1 MGRHWIKNTVL
12 RRVLKTLMW
21 VVIAV
26 LAVPLLLYVP
36 FIQDAVFPF
45 ALRKVSGITGMQI
58 SADRLRLRWPLRV
71 EVDGL
76 MIVPAPGDTM
86 VVARD
91 ARLQVEPLPLLGL
104 DVVVDGDLEGVRYR
118 LGTPDSL
125 MYLQAVVDRFRLL
138 PSNYDLKKQ
147 RIGISRAELD
157 GGDVLLLFN
166 GTDTTSTPTD
176 TAAPSPLTIEADR
189 LLLRNIRYHMAML
202 PTIDSLDVTVPE
214 AELTQGHL
222 DMLSRTIHAT
232 SLRVD
237 SVSALYLTPSAEY
250 LKSHPADSL
259 AAATDTAATPDSL
272 MWTITGDS
280 LRLTG
285 REATYAMRGAE
296 PQPGLDMNYLQASG
310 IDIRV
315 DSFYNR
321 GTSITVPL
329 RRLSATERCGL
340 KLDVSGTFAMDSAAM
355 RATAFNISTIFSNIA
370 FDAMMGMG
378 DMASNPALPLS
389 LRAKAEIG
397 TPDIAM
403 AMPAMEPV
411 LKALPQSRDI
421 TLDADISGIVGNLT
435 IGRIAAAMR
444 DYFNIEASGRLA
456 GVMDPD
462 NMSGHV
468 DIDGSL
474 PNVQFAK
481 AIALTP
487 ATAKDIDIPPLT
499 LDGSVDMKRGVI
511 SGDLAATVDATGDM
525 LLKAMWNGRATDYDV
540 DLRLDRFP
548 VASIMP
554 ALGVG
559 DVTAS
564 VTATGHGLDF
574 TSPRT
579 TLKAEADVTSV
590 VFNRKEYTD
599 MKMWA
604 SLDNGTV
611 GGGLL
616 SLNHDAAFD
625 LTFSGTVSPA
635 AYDVTFDGDVHN
647 IDFMALG
654 MTPDKCRGAF
664 AIDGTA
670 RIVPD
675 SAVYDARV
683 GINGFEWSMPD
694 MDLYTP
700 AIDLTLLADDST
712 TSLSVRN
719 MDLRADLDARC
730 GLDTLIARFS
740 QAATVASAMMTT
752 RRIAVDTLQRA
763 LPPFMLDISSAGGE
777 NLLTSVLSSS
787 DTRIRALNLGV
798 VNDSIITISAS
809 ASGIAAGSTRIDSV
823 AFSAM
828 QHGPFLIYRATM
840 NNRPGTFDDFAH
852 VDLTGYLG
860 YNGLSAF
867 FDQKNIRGETG
878 FKIGATVSQ
887 TDTTMTLRLT
897 PLNPIISYKDWTLN
911 ADNFIS
917 FNFPQ
922 KHLDA
927 NLRLSGQG
935 GSHLDIY
942 TRHDSLSAD
951 HTQEKVI
958 LNASG
963 IELADWLSLS
973 PFAPPVKGVAGA
985 DIAIDWDAATRSL
998 TGNGNVSLDSL
1009 TYGGEHVGSFL
1020 LDVGVTTSTSGV
1032 IHASTSL
1039 MIDSVKV
1046 ITAVG
1051 ALNDSTRLNPFD
1063 LDFSMIHL
1071 PLRIVNP
1078 FLPPGVAS
1086 LEGMLNG
1093 NMSVTGTLA
1102 APVFDG
1108 YLDFD
1113 STTVM
1118 VDMIGTKFTFSE
1130 EKIPVDSNVVR
1141 FNRYSIRG
1149 KNDNPLYV
1157 DGTVDMRS
1165 LTSPAID
1172 LTLTARNMQAIGSQR
1187 SKGSDV
1193 YGKAFVDVDAT
1204 VRGNLDFMRVNTTL
1218 TLLPGSNVTYVMGLA
1233 GNDISALGPTDD
1245 DMVRFVQFSDTAAVA
1260 NADTIADTGMSMMLE
1275 ARVVID
1281 DGTTIGVDIS
1291 PDGSNRAQIQGS
1303 GSLNFTMNPFSDM
1316 RLSGRYTIEK
1326 GFVRYT
1332 PPLMTE
1338 KLFDFR
1344 SGSYVAFNGDMMNPI
1359 LNIHADD
1366 VVKAN
1371 VTEEGQNS
1379 RLVNFI
1385 VGLAVTGTLQDMDVA
1400 FDLSTD
1406 DDITISNELQSMSQ
1420 SQRANQAMNMLL
1432 YNVYTGPGTKA
1443 NSNLAGNPLFSFLT
1457 ARLNTWAAN
1466 TIHGVDISFGIDQYD
1481 RTYDGATSTTTSYS
1495 YKVSKTLF
1503 NDRVKIVVG
1512 GNYSTDANTD
1522 ENFSQNLINDI
1533 SFEYMLN
1540 RTGTMYLRLFRH
1552 VGYEDILEGEV
1563 TQTGVGFVYKRKLR
1577 SLRDLFPFRRRKP
1590 SPEPQTVPVTA
1601 ITPSSNDSETE
1612 QK

>member
-1 MGRHWIKNTVL
+1 
-12 RRVLKTLMW
+12 MW
-21 VVIAV
+21 VVVAV
-26 LAVPLLLYVP
+26 MALPLLLYVP

-45 ALRKVSGITGMQI
+45 ALRKVSGMTGMEI
-58 SADRLRLRWPLRV
+58 TADRLRLQWPLRV
-71 EVDGL
+71 TASGV
-76 MIVPAPGDTM
+76 MIVNAPGDTM
-86 VVARD
+86 AVARN

-104 DVVVDGDLEGVRYR
+104 DIRAEGDLDGIRYR
-118 LGTPDSL
+118 LGTPDSA

-138 PSNYDLKKQ
+138 PSGYNLRDGH
-147 RIGISRAELD
+147 ISISRAELD
-157 GGDVLLLFN
+157 GADVLLLFN
-166 GTDTTSTPTD
+166 GPDTTATPPD
-176 TAAPSPLTIEADR
+176 TAAATALTIDAS
-189 LLLRNIRYHMAML
+189 LLSLRNVRYRMAML
-202 PTIDSLDVTVPE
+202 PVIDSLDVTVP
-214 AELTQGHL
+214 AATLADGHL
-222 DMLSRTIHAT
+222 DMLSHTIHAR
-232 SLRVD
+232 SLHID
-237 SVSALYLTPSAEY
+237 SVSATYLTPSAEY
-250 LKSHPADSL
+250 LKTHPADSTL
-259 AAATDTAATPDSL
+259 VDASAIASTPDSL

-280 LRLTG
+280 LRLTA
-285 REATYAMRGAE
+285 RDAIYAMRGAV
-296 PQPGLDMNYLQASG
+296 PAPGLDMNYLAVSHVDLR
-310 IDIRV
+310 ID
-315 DSFYNR
+315 SLYNR
-321 GTSITVPL
+321 GAAITVPL

-340 KLDVSGTFAMDSAAM
+340 RLDASGTFAMDSTAM
-355 RATAFNISTIFSNIA
+355 RASGFSLSTIYSSA
-370 FDAMMGMG
+370 EFDAMMGMG
-378 DMASNPALPLS
+378 DIASDPSLPLS
-389 LRAKAEIG
+389 LRAKAAIG
-397 TPDIAM
+397 LPDLAM
-403 AMPAMEPV
+403 AFPAMRTM
-411 LKALPQSRDI
+411 LDALPQSRDI
-421 TLDADISGIVGNLT
+421 ELQANADGTVGRLSVD
-435 IGRIAAAMR
+435 RLSVAMR
-444 DYFNIEASGRLA
+444 DYFNIEASGHVA
-456 GVMDPD
+456 DAMNPD
-462 NMSGHV
+462 NLSGHI

-474 PNVQFAK
+474 PNVQFARN
-481 AIALTP
+481 IALTP
-487 ATAKDIDIPPLT
+487 AMAKEISIPPLT

-511 SGDLAATVDATGDM
+511 SGDLAATVDRTGDM

-540 DLRLDRFP
+540 ALSLDRFP

-554 ALGVG
+554 SLGVG
-559 DVTAS
+559 DITAS
-564 VTATGHGLDF
+564 VSAEGHALDI
-574 TSPRT
+574 TSTRT
-579 TLKAEADVTSV
+579 RLKAEADVASI
-590 VFNRKEYTD
+590 VFNKKTYTD
-599 MKMWA
+599 LKAWA
-604 SLDNGTV
+604 SLADGEIK
-611 GGGLL
+611 GGLL

-625 LTFSGTVSPA
+625 LDLSGTVA
-635 AYDVTFDGDVHN
+635 GGVYDVAFDGDVHN
-647 IDFMALG
+647 LDLKALG
-654 MTPDKCRGAF
+654 MTPDECRGTF
-664 AIDGTA
+664 GLDGTA

-675 SAVYDARV
+675 SAIYDATMSV
-683 GINGFEWSMPD
+683 SGLGWTMPGL
-694 MDLYTP
+694 DLYTP
-700 AIDLTLLADDST
+700 AIDLTLKADDST
-712 TSLSVRN
+712 TVATLDN
-719 MDLRADLDARC
+719 MDLKATLNARC
-730 GLDTLIARFS
+730 GLDSLIARMS
-740 QAATVASAMMTT
+740 DAATLASAMMAS

-763 LPPFMLDISSAGGE
+763 LPPFMLDVSAGAGE
-777 NLLTSVLSSS
+777 NLLASVLKSS
-787 DTRIRALNLGV
+787 DTEIRSLSLAMA
-798 VNDSIITISAS
+798 NDSIITLGAAATGIS
-809 ASGIAAGSTRIDSV
+809 AGSTRIDSV
-823 AFSAM
+823 SLSAM
-828 QHGPFLIYRATM
+828 QHGEFLIYRVAM

-852 VDLTGYLG
+852 VDLSGYAG

-867 FDQKNIRGETG
+867 FDQKNIQGKTG
-878 FKIGATVSQ
+878 FRLGATVAQ

-897 PLNPIISYKDWTLN
+897 PLNPVISYKDWTLN
-911 ADNFIS
+911 PDNFIT

-927 NLRLSGQG
+927 NLHLSGAS
-935 GSHLDIY
+935 GSHLDIF
-942 TRHDSLSAD
+942 TRHDSLATG
-951 HTQEKVI
+951 HEQEKVI
-958 LNASG
+958 LSASG

-985 DIAIDWDAATRSL
+985 DIAIDWDATSRSL
-998 TGNGNVSLDSL
+998 TGQGNVSLDSL
-1009 TYGGEHVGSFL
+1009 SYGGEPVGSFL
-1020 LDVGVTTSTSGV
+1020 FDVGVTTNTAGV

-1078 FLPPGVAS
+1078 FLPPGMAS
-1086 LEGMLNG
+1086 IKGTLNG
-1093 NMSVTGTLA
+1093 TMSITGTLTE
-1102 APVFDG
+1102 PVFDG

-1113 STTVM
+1113 STTVK
-1118 VDMIGTKFTFSE
+1118 VDMIGTEFTFSE

-1141 FNRYSIRG
+1141 FDRYAIKG

-1157 DGTVDMRS
+1157 DGTVDMHS
-1165 LTSPAID
+1165 LSSPAID
-1172 LTLTARNMQAIGSQR
+1172 LTLTARNMQAISSQR
-1187 SKGSDV
+1187 SSGSDV
-1193 YGKAFVDVDAT
+1193 YGKAFVDVDAR
-1204 VRGNLDFMRVNTTL
+1204 VKGNLDIMRVNTTL
-1218 TLLPGSNVTYVMGLA
+1218 TLLPGSNVTYVMGIA
-1233 GNDISALGPTDD
+1233 GNDMSALGPTDD

-1260 NADTIADTGMSMMLE
+1260 MADTIANTGMAMLLE
-1275 ARVVID
+1275 AKLVID

-1291 PDGSNRAQIQGS
+1291 PDGANRAQIQGS
-1303 GSLNFTMNPFSDM
+1303 GTLNFNMNPFSDM

-1385 VGLAVTGTLQDMDVA
+1385 VSLGVTGTLEDMDVA

-1443 NSNLAGNPLFSFLT
+1443 NSNLGGNPLFSFLT

-1481 RTYDGATSTTTSYS
+1481 RTLDGATSTTTSYS

-1512 GNYSTDANTD
+1512 GNYSTDADTD

-1590 SPEPQTVPVTA
+1590 EPLPADTPAA
-1601 ITPSSNDSETE
+1601 ITTQPTATPPTDDQNKE
-1612 QK
+1612 K